1 VSERTAAPAS
11 RVYPKSL
18 LGDLVALRTR
28 IAVTFLLLL
37 AAVLAAALGA
47 VSATNRGN
55 AEREVQRQLDV
66 GALVFSRLLESNR
79 RQLTQAAQAVA
90 SDYGFREAVA
100 TRDTDTLVSV
110 LENSGQRI
118 GAAMVVLT
126 SLNGDVIAASG
137 LHVRAGT
144 AFPLSPELKRS
155 IVGDSA
161 TSLMVDNGRIY
172 QLVTVSVRSPLPV
185 AWIAMGFELDNKA
198 ASELAD
204 ITGLAVT
211 LSVNSGGHWTDVI
224 SAVPAGAARQSD
236 VVTRRIE
243 MSKWGN
249 AEVVAILSRSLAE
262 ARAPF
267 ESLTRVLFYIAAI
280 SLVAFALAAFW
291 LARNITR
298 PLQNLTQAVD
308 QMRAGTYDVTL
319 NVQRRDELGVL
330 AEGLQLMQTAVQ
342 SRDQSIRRLAYEDA
356 LTGLMN
362 RTAFGAA
369 LNQALTGANGASI
382 AVAVINL
389 HRFRRINEHLGYS
402 VGDAV
407 LTKMAVRL
415 AAVPSVN
422 SAVARLA
429 ADQFAAFTRLRDG
442 AGLQA
447 WGTSLVMAL
456 ADPVFVE
463 AQPIDITATVGL
475 ALAGEGAS
483 SADDVMRCADL
494 ALERARRE
502 KRVLAVYAEA
512 LKPAARDQLSLLGEL
527 RHAVEHDELRL
538 FFQPKIELKTGRV
551 AGAEVLLR
559 WQHPTRGLLSPVDF
573 IPFAEQTG
581 FIRRLTRWTLDHAI
595 AQGAQWQRAGKALGL
610 AVNISVDDIGDIR
623 LDSRVAGMLTRH
635 QLPPALLTLELTESG
650 FIEDPTRALRM
661 LDAIAALGVNL
672 SIDDFGTGY
681 SSLSHLARMPV
692 HEVKI
697 DRSFVLGLES
707 DPEFAPVVRSAV
719 DMGHGLGL
727 KVVAEGI
734 ETEAAAA
741 RVRDLGCDIAQ
752 GYLYAKP
759 MPRDAFE
766 TWLEG
771 RERVPVIAFPVD
783 FPIEDLADTVNLAL
797 Y

>member
-1 VSERTAAPAS
+1 M
-11 RVYPKSL
+11 
-18 LGDLVALRTR
+18 ALRTR
-28 IAVTFLLLL
+28 IAVTFILLL

-47 VSATNRGN
+47 VSATNHGN

-66 GALVFSRLLESNR
+66 GASVFSRLLESNR

-90 SDYGFREAVA
+90 ADYGFRSAVA

-110 LENSGQRI
+110 LENSGERI

-126 SLNGDVIAASG
+126 SLDGEVIAASG
-137 LHVRAGT
+137 LRVTAGSH
-144 AFPLSPELKRS
+144 FPLSPLQGRS
-155 IVGDSA
+155 MAGDDA
-161 TSLMVDNGRIY
+161 TGLMVDNGRIY

-185 AWIAMGFELDNKA
+185 ARIAMGFELDAKA
-198 ASELAD
+198 ARELAD

-211 LSVNSGGHWTDVI
+211 LSVNSGGRWADVV
-224 SAVPAGAARQSD
+224 STVPPGTKGPSD

-249 AEVVAILSRSLAE
+249 AEVVAVLSRSLAE

-267 ESLTRVLFYIAAI
+267 ERLTRVLFLIAAVSVI
-280 SLVAFALAAFW
+280 ASALAAFW
-291 LARNITR
+291 LARNMTR
-298 PLQNLTQAVD
+298 PLQDLTRAVD
-308 QMRAGTYDVTL
+308 LMRTGTYDAAL
-319 NVQRRDELGVL
+319 SVQRRDELGVL
-330 AEGLQLMQTAVQ
+330 AEGLQLMQMAVQ
-342 SRDQSIRRLAYEDA
+342 SRDQSIRRLAYEDS

-369 LNQALTGANGASI
+369 LGRALADGDGPS

-389 HRFRRINEHLGYS
+389 SRFRRINEHLGYS

-407 LTKMAVRL
+407 LIKMAARL

-422 SAVARLA
+422 SAVARFA
-429 ADQFAAFTRLRDG
+429 ADQFAAFTRLQDSQ
-442 AGLQA
+442 GLQA
-447 WGTSLVMAL
+447 WGTSLLLAL

-463 AQPIDITATVGL
+463 AQPIDITATLGL
-475 ALAGEGAS
+475 AFAAAGAA
-483 SADDVMRCADL
+483 SADELMRCADL
-494 ALERARRE
+494 ALERARSE
-502 KRVLAVYAEA
+502 KRALAIYEEA

-527 RHAVEHDELRL
+527 RRAVEHEELRL
-538 FFQPKIELKTGRV
+538 YFQPKIDLKSGRV
-551 AGAEVLLR
+551 TGAEVLLR
-559 WQHPTRGLLSPVDF
+559 WQHPTRGLLGPAEF

-581 FIRRLTRWTLDHAI
+581 FIRRLTRWTLDRAI
-595 AQGAQWQRAGKALGL
+595 AQGALWQREGRPLGL
-610 AVNISVDDIGDIR
+610 AVNISADDIGDVR
-623 LDSRVAGMLTRH
+623 LDSRVAGLLTRY
-635 QLPPALLTLELTESG
+635 QLAPALLTLEVTESG
-650 FIEDPTRALRM
+650 FIEDPARALRM
-661 LDAIAALGVNL
+661 LDAVAALGVIL

-707 DPEFAPVVRSAV
+707 DPEFAPVVRSAI

-734 ETEAAAA
+734 ETEAAA
-741 RVRDLGCDIAQ
+741 RRLRDFGCDVAQ

-759 MPRDAFE
+759 MPLAALE

-771 RERVPVIAFPVD
+771 RERVPVVAVPVD
-783 FPIEDLADTVNLAL
+783 FKTEEWTETVSLGI

>member
-1 VSERTAAPAS
+1 M
-11 RVYPKSL
+11 
-18 LGDLVALRTR
+18 ALRTR
-28 IAVTFLLLL
+28 IAVTFILLL

-47 VSATNRGN
+47 VSMTNRGN
-55 AEREVQRQLDV
+55 AEHEVQRQLDV
-66 GALVFSRLLESNR
+66 GVSVFSRLLESNR

-90 SDYGFREAVA
+90 ADYGFREAVA

-110 LENSGQRI
+110 LENSGKRI

-137 LHVRAGT
+137 LHIKAGT
-144 AFPLSPELKRS
+144 PFPFSPEQRS
-155 IVGDSA
+155 GVAGDSA

-172 QLVTVSVRSPLPV
+172 QLVTVAVRSPLPV
-185 AWIAMGFELDNKA
+185 AWIAMGFELDVKA
-198 ASELAD
+198 ARELAD

-211 LSVNSGGHWTDVI
+211 LSVNSAGRWSDVVSTI
-224 SAVPAGAARQSD
+224 PSGATRQSD

-249 AEVVAILSRSLAE
+249 AEVVAVLSRSLAE

-267 ESLTRVLFYIAAI
+267 ERLTKVLFLIAAV
-280 SLVAFALAAFW
+280 SLIASAVAAFW

-298 PLQNLTQAVD
+298 PLQDLTQAVD
-308 QMRAGTYDVTL
+308 QMRAGTYDVALT
-319 NVQRRDELGVL
+319 VQRPDELGVL

-342 SRDQSIRRLAYEDA
+342 SRDQSIRRLAYEDS

-369 LNQALTGANGASI
+369 LGQALTQARGAPI
-382 AVAVINL
+382 AVAIINL
-389 HRFRRINEHLGYS
+389 DRFRRINEHLGYS

-407 LTKMAVRL
+407 LIKMAARL
-415 AAVPSVN
+415 AAVPSVK
-422 SAVARLA
+422 SSVARLA
-429 ADQFAAFTRLRDG
+429 ADQFAAFTQLRDTG
-442 AGLQA
+442 SVQA

-463 AQPIDITATVGL
+463 AQPIDITATLGL
-475 ALAGEGAS
+475 AQAAPGSS
-483 SADDVMRCADL
+483 SADELMRCADL
-494 ALERARRE
+494 ALEHARRE
-502 KRVLAVYAEA
+502 KRALAVYEDA

-538 FFQPKIELKTGRV
+538 FFQPKIEFKTGRV
-551 AGAEVLLR
+551 TGAEVLLR

-581 FIRRLTRWTLDHAI
+581 FIRRLTRWTLDHAV
-595 AQGAQWQRAGKALGL
+595 AQGARWLAAGKALGL
-610 AVNISVDDIGDIR
+610 AVNISADDIGDVR
-623 LDSRVAGMLTRH
+623 LDSRIASMLGRH

-661 LDAIAALGVNL
+661 LDAIAALGVSL

-681 SSLSHLARMPV
+681 SSLSQLVRMPV

-697 DRSFVLGLES
+697 DRSFVQGLET
-707 DPEFAPVVRSAV
+707 DPEYAPIVRYAI

-734 ETEAAAA
+734 ESEAAAA
-741 RVRDLGCDIAQ
+741 RLRDFGCDIGQ

-759 MPRDAFE
+759 MPLAAFE
-766 TWLEG
+766 SWLEG
-771 RERVPVIAFPVD
+771 RERVPVIAIPVD
-783 FPIEDLADTVNLAL
+783 FKTEELTDTVSLAV